1 MKDSIQHDNLIIDT
15 EIAHFAK
22 AYIEYGHDPE
32 LLAKMF
38 DKSRATINR
47 WLKRRDFIAE
57 YNKQVGDGVVILQTT
72 CKREAPKSLYS
83 KVALRDK
90 LQAKVDKN
98 VASVY
103 EMRLLNEINN
113 DIIKL
118 ITGEKL
124 RMEHSGPDG
133 GPLQVEHGGELINEL
148 IQDPELAKR
157 IKARYRRTVI
167 PSVSEE

>member
-1 MKDSIQHDNLIIDT
+1 MKDHIQHNDLIVET

-22 AYIEYGHDPE
+22 AYIEYGHDLE

-38 DKSRATINR
+38 NKSRSTINR

-57 YNKQVGDGVVILQTT
+57 YNKQVGDGVVILQGV

-83 KVALRDK
+83 KIALRDK
-90 LQAKVDKN
+90 LQAKVDKDE
-98 VASVY
+98 ASVF

-118 ITGEKL
+118 VTGDKL
-124 RMEHSGPDG
+124 KLEAN
-133 GPLQVEHGGELINEL
+133 INTNE
-148 IQDPELAKR
+148 I
-157 IKARYRRTVI
+157 VI
-167 PSVSEE
+167 EVKKPGDM